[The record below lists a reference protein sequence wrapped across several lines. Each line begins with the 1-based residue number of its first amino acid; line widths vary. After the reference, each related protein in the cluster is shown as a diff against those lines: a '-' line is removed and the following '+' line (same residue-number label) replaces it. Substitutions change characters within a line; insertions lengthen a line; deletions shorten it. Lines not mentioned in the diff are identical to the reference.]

1 MANLLLIRDLCEI
14 NKIKIRELASR
25 IGKDESTIQSMI
37 RAGSTNTKT
46 LEAIAEV
53 FNVSPGIFFDNPSEN
68 NTGTNLNKEEEI
80 AYLKK
85 LLEEKERLIQV
96 LLNKK
101 QLFKNISMPQYT
113 KMFTYDLE
121 IIIFNN
127 KKQINI
133 TCLRTYFGQ
142 VNL

>member
-68 NTGTNLNKEEEI
+68 NTGTNLNKEEI

-101 QLFKNISMPQYT
+101 
-113 KMFTYDLE
+113 
-121 IIIFNN
+121 
-127 KKQINI
+127 
-133 TCLRTYFGQ
+133 
-142 VNL
+142 

>member
-1 MANLLLIRDLCEI
+1 MANLLLIRDLCEK

-25 IGKDESTIQSMI
+25 IGKDESSIQSMI
-37 RAGSTNTKT
+37 RTGSTNTKT

-53 FNVSPGIFFDNPSEN
+53 FNVPPGIFFDNPLESNTEN
-68 NTGTNLNKEEEI
+68 SLNKEAEI

-101 QLFKNISMPQYT
+101 
-113 KMFTYDLE
+113 
-121 IIIFNN
+121 
-127 KKQINI
+127 
-133 TCLRTYFGQ
+133 
-142 VNL
+142 

>member
-1 MANLLLIRDLCEI
+1 MANLLFIRDLCEK

-25 IGKDESTIQSMI
+25 IGKDESSIQSMI
-37 RAGSTNTKT
+37 RTGSTNTKT

-53 FNVSPGIFFDNPSEN
+53 FNVSPGIFFDNPLESNTEN
-68 NTGTNLNKEEEI
+68 SLNKEAEI

-101 QLFKNISMPQYT
+101 
-113 KMFTYDLE
+113 
-121 IIIFNN
+121 
-127 KKQINI
+127 
-133 TCLRTYFGQ
+133 
-142 VNL
+142 

>member
-1 MANLLLIRDLCEI
+1 MANLLLIRDLCET

-53 FNVSPGIFFDNPSEN
+53 FNVSPGIFFDNPSES
-68 NTGTNLNKEEEI
+68 NTGNALDKEEEI

-85 LLEEKERLIQV
+85 ILEEKERLIQV

-101 QLFKNISMPQYT
+101 QLFKNTSMPQYT
-113 KMFTYDLE
+113 KIFTHDSK

-142 VNL
+142 INL

>member
-53 FNVSPGIFFDNPSEN
+53 FNWF
-68 NTGTNLNKEEEI
+68 T
-80 AYLKK
+80 A
-85 LLEEKERLIQV
+85 ERLFKETSQRERKANTSFIKQKIVIQ
-96 LLNKK
+96 LY
-101 QLFKNISMPQYT
+101 IDAAIY
-113 KMFTYDLE
+113 
-121 IIIFNN
+121 
-127 KKQINI
+127 
-133 TCLRTYFGQ
+133 
-142 VNL
+142 

>member
-96 LLNKK
+96 LLDKK
-101 QLFKNISMPQYT
+101 QLFN
-113 KMFTYDLE
+113 YDLE